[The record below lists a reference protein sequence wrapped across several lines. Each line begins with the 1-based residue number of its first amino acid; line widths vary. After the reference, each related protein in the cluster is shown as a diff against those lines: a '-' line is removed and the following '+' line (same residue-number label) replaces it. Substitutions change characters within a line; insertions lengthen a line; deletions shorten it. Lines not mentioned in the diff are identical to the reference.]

1 MNMMRRTNRTSH
13 KGTTLGSAFADIHSS
28 LYSPFGSHSLYDNL
42 KGFVNANTLIFFAR
56 EVILGTYR
64 KGGIMKEL
72 KVEVVEIKDRCGA
85 KHRVGDHFF
94 IRGEGTIEIPSSNKV
109 CLYALN
115 SLFPFLTAKQR
126 EDELPHDDWI
136 AETETLCC
144 PDPRGVVFKVS
155 RI

>member
-1 MNMMRRTNRTSH
+1 M
-13 KGTTLGSAFADIHSS
+13 
-28 LYSPFGSHSLYDNL
+28 
-42 KGFVNANTLIFFAR
+42 IFFVWN
-56 EVILGTYR
+56 VILGAYQ
-64 KGGIMKEL
+64 KGGKMKEL
-72 KVEVVEIKDRCGA
+72 KVEVKEIKERCGA
-85 KHRVGDHFF
+85 KHRVGDYFY
-94 IRGEGTIEIPSSNKV
+94 IRGGGTIEIPGSKKV

-144 PDPRGVVFKVS
+144 PDPKGVVFKIS